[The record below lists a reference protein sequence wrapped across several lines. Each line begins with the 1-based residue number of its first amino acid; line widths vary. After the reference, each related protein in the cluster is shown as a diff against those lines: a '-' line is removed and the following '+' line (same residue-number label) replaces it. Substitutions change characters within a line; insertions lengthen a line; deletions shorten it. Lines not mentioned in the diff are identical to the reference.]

1 MNSAGRKISTIMM
14 LKSEISN
21 EDKIDL
27 QFTIDQK
34 RDNTEQELLDV
45 DDASDSEDDS
55 IQKPIIAS
63 H

>member
-1 MNSAGRKISTIMM
+1 MM